1 MPALE
6 WISINGFKSI
16 KSIEKLP
23 LANINVIIGANGS
36 GKSNFISAFSFLHAI
51 REGGLQTYV
60 KSAGGADRLLHFG
73 SKETEA
79 LSIQIAFA
87 NEINQYK
94 IVLIP
99 TSDDTL
105 VPSDER
111 GYYWNKS
118 AGHDYPYDTP
128 IRGQGLEA
136 GISNPNNKGISSHIK
151 DHLDR
156 WRLYH
161 FHDVGRASPMKKNAA
176 INDNRFLRQDGS
188 NLPAFLYFLRE
199 RHPTEYGLIR
209 ATVHS
214 VAPFFDDFILEPLNL
229 ESGFI
234 RLEWRHKGSDAYFDV
249 SSFSDGTLRFIA
261 LATLFLQP
269 ESIRPSVIIVDEPE
283 LGLHPVAISKF
294 AAMARSASV
303 KSQII
308 VSTQS
313 PLLLDQFEPEEVL
326 IAERE
331 NGATVVKRLERPGL
345 SEWLENYS
353 LGELWE
359 KNEFGGRP
367 NGGAE

>member
-1 MPALE
+1 MHALE

-51 REGGLQTYV
+51 REGGLQNYV
-60 KSAGGADRLLHFG
+60 KTAGGANRILHFG
-73 SKETEA
+73 SKETEEI
-79 LSIQIAFA
+79 LIRVAFSGQT
-87 NEINQYK
+87 NQYK
-94 IVLIP
+94 IRLLP
-99 TSDDTL
+99 TVDNSL
-105 VPSDER
+105 VPFEELA
-111 GYYWNKS
+111 YFWNQAQYS
-118 AGHDYPYDTP
+118 APANYVLPAIGD
-128 IRGQGLEA
+128 EA
-136 GISNPNNKGISSHIK
+136 GISGPGGKPVYAHVRN
-151 DHLDR
+151 HLDR

-161 FHDVGRASPMKKNAA
+161 FHDVGRKSPMKDTAA
-176 INDNRFLRQDGS
+176 INDNRFLRQDGA

-199 RHPTEYGLIR
+199 KHPTEYGLIR
-209 ATVHS
+209 ATIQS

-283 LGLHPVAISKF
+283 LGLHPFAISKF

-326 IAERE
+326 VAERE